1 MKIMRKDLVKF
12 VKKVAKKFKY
22 KKSEGGRRNYKKL
35 MNLFILH

>member
-22 KKSEGGRRNYKKL
+22 KKKVKEDGETTKN
-35 MNLFILH
+35 